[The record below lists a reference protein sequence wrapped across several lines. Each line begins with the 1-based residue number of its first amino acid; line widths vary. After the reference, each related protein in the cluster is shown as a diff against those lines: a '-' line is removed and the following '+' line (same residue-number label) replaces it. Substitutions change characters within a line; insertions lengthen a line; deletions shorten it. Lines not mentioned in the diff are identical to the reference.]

1 MNENKI
7 SCIKRFPQ
15 PKTKENVRSFLG
27 LCGYYRSFV
36 KGFSTF
42 ASPLNTLLK
51 KDIPFHW
58 NAAQDK
64 SFQDLKY
71 ALTHAPVLAFPD
83 YRAHFILYTD
93 ASALGLCAVL
103 MQTDACGKNRV
114 IAYASRTLNAAES
127 NYSVTHQETL
137 GVVWAL
143 KHFRDIIFGYT
154 SVYTGHAAVT
164 ELFKGRNLTGRLA
177 QWY

>member
-1 MNENKI
+1 M
-7 SCIKRFPQ
+7 
-15 PKTKENVRSFLG
+15 
-27 LCGYYRSFV
+27 
-36 KGFSTF
+36 
-42 ASPLNTLLK
+42 LK

-58 NAAQDK
+58 YAAQDK
-64 SFQDLKY
+64 SFQDLKF
-71 ALTHAPVLAFPD
+71 ALTHAPVLAFPH
-83 YRAHFILYTD
+83 YKAPFILYTD
-93 ASALGLCAVL
+93 ASALGLGAVL